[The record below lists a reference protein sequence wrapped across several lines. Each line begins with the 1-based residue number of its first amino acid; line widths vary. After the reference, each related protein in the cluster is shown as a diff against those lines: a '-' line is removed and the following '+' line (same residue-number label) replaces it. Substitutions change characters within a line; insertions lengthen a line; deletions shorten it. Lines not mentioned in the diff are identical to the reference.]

1 VRTEGGLIV
10 NRGIGYPQLRMKSP
24 YRYQH
29 ISDVITDIL
38 NHAGITKSDIAV
50 PERDVAA
57 HFSSNGRV
65 NYDLIGTSDLGSGNP
80 VTWNGYVT
88 DFLHDGDKWYFLYN
102 KGRGNPNGF
111 SQVIVYDISTRTY
124 TKLHGFSSATEAW
137 RFTKSGNNLYI
148 VATTGGNY
156 DANESSCETRIIQL
170 DIATQT
176 ETVFVAHTGQLQPQL
191 SHYYH
196 GVGSAFHKPDSRRP
210 LIYRE
215 NDGLYFAYVDR
226 SNSQFGIAKSTA
238 PGATPRPETLGRRRG
253 CIRHRN
259 GDQNRSPPIGAA
271 LSASRVLG
279 PLLHAELATNRRYSP
294 APSSF
299 NVTAASTLDPFAL
312 YTAFP
317 MLGLLR
323 VLRPTPPAST
333 GDKSSPLR
341 TIRHRTSRDQ
351 RSGSHVHSRTL

>member
-1 VRTEGGLIV
+1 
-10 NRGIGYPQLRMKSP
+10 M
-24 YRYQH
+24 
-29 ISDVITDIL
+29 
-38 NHAGITKSDIAV
+38 
-50 PERDVAA
+50 
-57 HFSSNGRV
+57 
-65 NYDLIGTSDLGSGNP
+65 NYDLIGNIGSGNP

-88 DFLHDGDKWYFLYN
+88 DFLHDSDKWYFLYN

-111 SQVIVYDISTRTY
+111 SQVIAYDISTRTY

-238 PGATPRPETLGRRRG
+238 PGATPTALITMNMDDFENHGG
-253 CIRHRN
+253 IGFDIN
-259 GDQNRSPPIGAA
+259 G
-271 LSASRVLG
+271 
-279 PLLHAELATNRRYSP
+279 
-294 APSSF
+294 
-299 NVTAASTLDPFAL
+299 STLFGAMTFTSGGTSQTL
-312 YTAFP
+312 VFK
-317 MLGLLR
+317 
-323 VLRPTPPAST
+323 
-333 GDKSSPLR
+333 KSL
-341 TIRHRTSRDQ
+341 
-351 RSGSHVHSRTL
+351 